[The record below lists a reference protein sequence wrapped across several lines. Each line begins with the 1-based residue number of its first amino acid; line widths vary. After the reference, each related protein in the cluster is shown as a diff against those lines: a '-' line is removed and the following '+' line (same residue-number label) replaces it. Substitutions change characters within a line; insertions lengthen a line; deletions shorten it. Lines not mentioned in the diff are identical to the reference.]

1 MVTSDHS
8 QLGECEFSIIS
19 ELHSQLI
26 VHHPYRSLNDLQPQ
40 LNLTLDETSLAWNII
55 NDHFL
60 TDLPLLYAPH
70 VIAIT
75 SALLA
80 VVLKPTTQGSTLH
93 ASSVQSA
100 LQQVTGGGS
109 PQTSARVQKMMN
121 WIAESQVS
129 IEEMVD
135 CTQEL
140 ISLYEVW
147 DGYKEALC
155 KDPIGRFVKARA
167 SDK

>member
-1 MVTSDHS
+1 MVAPDNS

-19 ELHSQLI
+19 ELNSQLI
-26 VHHPYRSLNDLQPQ
+26 VHHPYRSLTELQTQ
-40 LNLTLDETSLAWNII
+40 LSLTLDETSLAWNMI

-80 VVLKPTTQGSTLH
+80 VVLKPTTQGSSLH
-93 ASSVQSA
+93 ANAVQSA

-121 WIAESQVS
+121 WIADSKVS

-147 DGYKEALC
+147 EGYKESLC
-155 KDPIGRFVKARA
+155 KDPITRFVKVRV
-167 SDK
+167 DK